1 MQALLPHFTD
11 RKLRQ
16 GPFFYELS
24 DLHQNSIFVDS
35 ESHMKCLVDLEWACM
50 FGTCSVLH
58 IGWLACLWTFWRAR
72 TSVLSQKR
80 KTNFWRY
87 LKKKRSHFH
96 LMVWLFISDKL
107 HEKKKGWTIGN
118 FWYFHALESPKG
130 LYNLF
135 LGHIQPRYASFH
147 REDLDLMAS
156 VICLFR
162 FFCVSFPVE
171 DDGLTLDWSVRASV
185 NVYLTS
191 LEAALSFS
199 FCQASWGPR
208 GQYNRK
214 ATDKTVGLTYINFF
228 LSHKRG
234 AFLWPK
240 VSKSSTSRYL
250 ILTLGVGLFPWMRG
264 CQLISQQ
271 GCLALP
277 AGLVEL
283 LCMHKPVNHFTDI
296 GDEWKKTGNV
306 NSSLKFHFL
315 LVT

>member
-107 HEKKKGWTIGN
+107 HEKKKVGR
-118 FWYFHALESPKG
+118 LETSGTFMPWKA
-130 LYNLF
+130 
-135 LGHIQPRYASFH
+135 P
-147 REDLDLMAS
+147 
-156 VICLFR
+156 
-162 FFCVSFPVE
+162 
-171 DDGLTLDWSVRASV
+171 RAS
-185 NVYLTS
+185 T
-191 LEAALSFS
+191 
-199 FCQASWGPR
+199 
-208 GQYNRK
+208 
-214 ATDKTVGLTYINFF
+214 IFF
-228 LSHKRG
+228 LATYNPDMRHSTVKVWIWWLLLSAFFG
-234 AFLWPK
+234 SSAFLFQLKTMVWR
-240 VSKSSTSRYL
+240 STGR
-250 ILTLGVGLFPWMRG
+250 
-264 CQLISQQ
+264 
-271 GCLALP
+271 
-277 AGLVEL
+277 
-283 LCMHKPVNHFTDI
+283 
-296 GDEWKKTGNV
+296 
-306 NSSLKFHFL
+306 
-315 LVT
+315 